1 MKRKI
6 VGGGLLNKHNSL
18 KLQKFKE
25 SNSKRKVIIAIIL
38 SVLLLSSVYLYS
50 SFAVF
55 SEEKKFNVINGTVSD
70 PGDIYFAYYVD
81 GVITRSMPSQNM
93 GYKLDE
99 GKSECTNGVTVSFN
113 TTAWS
118 AILNY
123 QNYNATGYTRTR
135 CNLYFIKT
143 DYCSLHADT
152 LACQIIKKASS
163 SSELVLDNEESARYI
178 GKDPNNYVKIG
189 SNIWRIIGAFNNIS
203 DENNNQE
210 TRIKIIKNALIGSYS
225 WDTSESS
232 VNNGTG
238 VNEWSQADL
247 MKLLNPG
254 YKSESIGGS
263 LYWDRQSG
271 TCYNGSENSVTSC
284 DFTNDG
290 FTDYEKKLIS
300 KVIWHTGSLPTDSES
315 RLTDLIYGYERSK
328 VSGKLCVSGNYC
340 NDDLER
346 KNNWTGFIALPYLS
360 DYGYATS
367 GGATTNRDKCLNVSL
382 YYWDNNSY
390 SDCKNNDW
398 LFDESTYQW
407 TLTPGANSTYA
418 SYVGYINNNGP
429 GYIHEAYKAGSVRPT
444 AYLLSTIV
452 SISGDG
458 TKNNPYI
465 LG

>member
-1 MKRKI
+1 ML
-6 VGGGLLNKHNSL
+6 GGGLLNKHNSL
-18 KLQKFKE
+18 KLKKFKE
-25 SNSKRKVIIAIIL
+25 KNNKRKIIITTIIL
-38 SVLLLSSVYLYS
+38 SVLLLSGLYLYNT
-50 SFAVF
+50 FAVF
-55 SEEKKFNVINGTVSD
+55 TEEKHFNVINGTVGD

-81 GVITRSMPSQNM
+81 GEITRSMPKQNT

-99 GKSECTNGVTVSFN
+99 EKSECTNGVTVSFN
-113 TTAWS
+113 TNAWS

-123 QNYNATGYTRTR
+123 QNYNATDYTRTR

-152 LACQIIKKASS
+152 LACQIIKEASS
-163 SSELVLDNEESARYI
+163 SSELALDSEGSARYI

-189 SNIWRIIGAFNNIS
+189 NNIWRIIGAFNNIS

-210 TRIKIIKNALIGSYS
+210 TRIKIIKNESIGMYS

-238 VNEWSQADL
+238 VNEWGEADL

-254 YKSESIGGS
+254 YESESIGGS
-263 LYWDRQSG
+263 LYWNNKSG
-271 TCYNGSENSVTSC
+271 NCYNGQNNATTSC
-284 DFTNDG
+284 DFSSNG

-300 KVIWHTGSLPTDSES
+300 KANWQIGALPTDSES
-315 RLTDLIYGYERSK
+315 RLTSLIYGYERSK
-328 VSGKLCVSGNYC
+328 TSGKLCVSGNYC
-340 NDDLER
+340 NDNLER

-367 GGATTNRDKCLNVSL
+367 GGTTTNRDKCLNVSL

-390 SDCKNNDW
+390 SDCKYNDW
-398 LFDESTYQW
+398 LFDESNFQW
-407 TLTPGANSTYA
+407 TLTPGTNSTYA
-418 SYVGYINNNGP
+418 SYVGYINNQGP
-429 GYIHEAYKAGSVRPT
+429 GYIHEAYKICSVKPT
-444 AYLLSTIV
+444 AYLLSTLV
-452 SISGDG
+452 SINGDG